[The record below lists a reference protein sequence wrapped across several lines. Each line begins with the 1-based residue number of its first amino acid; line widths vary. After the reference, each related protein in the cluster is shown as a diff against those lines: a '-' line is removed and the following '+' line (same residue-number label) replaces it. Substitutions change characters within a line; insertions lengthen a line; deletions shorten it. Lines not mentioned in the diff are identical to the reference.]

1 MPSSSRKKKKP
12 QTGGQADPV
21 DAANPPSVISDNS
34 AVLDTSGTGGPFI
47 PTATG
52 GSASPGVTGSASSP
66 APPNEELIVEVELAP
81 GAATLGSALTANMA
95 GFLAGMGDAAAPSD
109 SGLSG
114 VLRQYGLREARPVF
128 TREQVQADEA
138 RTTAL
143 RDASAFGAAPPDQV
157 SALERLPSL
166 SNFVR
171 LRFPPG
177 TSPAEVTAALKRLP
191 EVARAVA
198 VPRAAPPMLALSTP
212 APTDPLIGSGSGP
225 IATDPATGLESQW
238 YLHRTRVPQAWRYTR
253 GANVVMADIDWGF
266 RTTHKEFQLAIER
279 TYNAVDGGVDVTR
292 GNFAAHGTAVIGI
305 AGARANDVGVAG
317 YAPEATLWAIQGD
330 SSPNP
335 RVFEEPWAEAI
346 DYVRRTDAGSRRKV
360 IILEVQTSPLGGNY
374 EQIPSVQRAIRAAI
388 ADGCVVCVAAGN
400 GDRLADRTDGDDPFD
415 PTGSILVGA
424 TAYDEKVNKR
434 AWFSNYGSRVVVS
447 APGDPLHDLTCGQA
461 TDNSY
466 RNDFG
471 GTSGATPKVAGTAA
485 LMLSVNPQLSHDDI
499 RDILAGTGSPVAEDS
514 GKPIGV
520 FLNAEAAVAEALR
533 RRSETLPTES
543 ILTPG
548 GQPVPEP
555 PPAQPLHG
563 VRRRMSQKVL
573 PQETGGPISWDTAP
587 EMVEPVEEAAV
598 LAPPGEQPPVGDKT
612 LRVFRESVEGT
623 LTQQDRIFIVAQAI
637 QMLDNFYVHRPLKE
651 AIHAV
656 RPIQRL
662 RVLLRR
668 LQQET
673 DIPVGEQDELTFH
686 NTLTQIF
693 NSVRDLHTSYQL
705 PRPYRDY
712 IAYLPFE
719 AAFFYEADQRRYL
732 VTRVVPGYAFA
743 APDFGPGAELL
754 YWNGMAI
761 ERAIRANADQTAGSN
776 EAARHA
782 RGVSALTIRPMNTA
796 LPPDADFV
804 DLEFVPRGADAN
816 DPAARRTMR
825 QQWFVRYAPTVGG
838 VAASAS
844 ASTTM
849 TGPGSAAAPP
859 PVATPPAITFAA
871 QSSVDLGRESTAR
884 SSDLIFAEPLP
895 PPPPPA
901 PPNTVTGSASGVY
914 NIGMAAVLGL
924 DTAADA
930 VREARQL
937 IFESTALQAAQSANV
952 GDEVFG
958 IRGSASP
965 GSVEDTLIGTEVT
978 VKVPW
983 NAAFRARTVDISG
996 ATYGHIHIRTFYM
1009 EDADGFVQ
1017 EFIRLLEQMPE
1028 SGLILDVR
1036 GNGGGNI
1043 WAAERLLQTMAA
1055 AEIEPERM
1063 QFIVTPGTVDLS
1075 RNNPETSQ
1083 IPLHLWRPS
1092 LEEAVETGSIYS
1104 HAFPLTSRESCNT
1117 MGQKYYGP
1125 VVLVIDGNC
1134 YSATDIFTAGFQD
1147 HRIGKILGVSTNTGA
1162 GGANVWEHWLL
1173 NRALPSGWGL
1183 KPLPNQA
1190 GMRVAIRQCLRVGPR
1205 AGALLEDFGVV
1216 PDKVHQPTRE
1226 DVMDGDRKL
1235 LTIAAELLAQK
1246 SAHSIKVTT
1255 GGPNPAEPGQRYITI
1270 NTLNLKRMDFYVD
1283 DRPQGSRDLAVNAEG
1298 QTTQT
1303 HSIRMGASLRLTGYA
1318 NSTDKAPAA
1327 LYRGEVP

>member
-1 MPSSSRKKKKP
+1 MPGSARGKQRRK
-12 QTGGQADPV
+12 GQQAGSA
-21 DAANPPSVISDNS
+21 DAAIPPAVVRDNS
-34 AVLDTSGTGGPFI
+34 AVLDASGAGGPFI
-47 PTATG
+47 PPAAG
-52 GSASPGVTGSASSP
+52 GGGPRGVMGSTSGAVPS
-66 APPNEELIVEVELAP
+66 NEELIVEVELAP
-81 GAATLGSALTANMA
+81 GAASIGSALTANTA
-95 GFLAGMGDAAAPSD
+95 GFLAGTGGAAPPSD
-109 SGLSG
+109 SGLSV
-114 VLRQYGLREARPVF
+114 VLRQYGLREALPVF
-128 TREQVQADEA
+128 TREQIQVDEA

-143 RDASAFGAAPPDQV
+143 REAAALGAALSDQV

-166 SNFVR
+166 ANFIR

-177 TSPAEVTAALKRLP
+177 TQPGEVTAALKRLP
-191 EVARAVA
+191 EVARAVT
-198 VPRAAPPMLALSTP
+198 VPRAAPPMLALSAS
-212 APTDPLIGSGSGP
+212 APTDPLIGSSGP
-225 IATDPATGLESQW
+225 ITPDPTTGLEWQW
-238 YLHRTRVPQAWRYTR
+238 YLHRTRVPLAWRFAR
-253 GANVVMADIDWGF
+253 GANVVVADIDWGF
-266 RTTHKEFQLAIER
+266 RTTHQEFQLAIER
-279 TYNAVDGGVDVTR
+279 TYNAVDGGNDVTQ
-292 GNFAAHGTAVIGI
+292 GTHAAHGTAVIGI
-305 AGARANDVGVAG
+305 AGARANNIGVAG

-330 SSPNP
+330 SAPNP

-346 DYVRRTDAGSRRKV
+346 DYVRRTDASSRRKV

-374 EQIPSVQRAIRAAI
+374 EQIPSVHRAIRAAI

-400 GDRLADRTDGDDPFD
+400 GNRPADRTDGDEPFD

-424 TAYDEKVNKR
+424 TAYDEQLNKR

-447 APGDPLHDLTCGQA
+447 APGDPLHDLTCGQVA
-461 TDNSY
+461 DNAY

-471 GTSGATPKVAGTAA
+471 GTSGATPKVAGAVA

-499 RDILAGTGSPVAEDS
+499 RDILAGTGFPVTADP

-533 RRSETLPTES
+533 RRSEAQPTES
-543 ILTPG
+543 LLTPD
-548 GQPVPEP
+548 GQLVPEP
-555 PPAQPLHG
+555 PATKSLHG
-563 VRRRMSQKVL
+563 IRRRMSQLVL

-587 EMVEPVEEAAV
+587 ETVELIVEAVAA
-598 LAPPGEQPPVGDKT
+598 APPGEQPPAGDKT
-612 LRVFRESVEGT
+612 LRLFRESVEGT
-623 LTQQDRIFIVAQAI
+623 LTQQDRILIVAQAI

-662 RVLLRR
+662 RVLQRH
-668 LQQET
+668 LQQAT

-693 NSVRDLHTSYQL
+693 NSVRDLHTGYQL

-719 AAFFYEADQRRYL
+719 VASFYEDGQRRYL
-732 VTRVVPGYAFA
+732 VTRVMPGYTFA
-743 APDFGPGAELL
+743 LAEFGPGAELL

-761 ERAIRANADQTAGSN
+761 ERAIRANADQTAGGN

-782 RGVSALTIRPMNTA
+782 RGVSALTLRPMNTA

-816 DPAARRTMR
+816 DPAAHRPMR
-825 QQWFVRYAPTVGG
+825 QQWFVRYAPTTVGG
-838 VAASAS
+838 VAAVAS
-844 ASTTM
+844 APAM
-849 TGPGSAAAPP
+849 VAGAGSGA
-859 PVATPPAITFAA
+859 ATPPMTATPSAITFAA
-871 QSSVDLGRESTAR
+871 QSSVDLGRESAAR
-884 SSDLIFAEPLP
+884 SSDLIFTEPP
-895 PPPPPA
+895 STA
-901 PPNTVTGSASGVY
+901 PPNIAAGSASTVRNLGL
-914 NIGMAAVLGL
+914 AAALGL

-937 IFESTALQAAQSANV
+937 IFESTALRELQRANI
-952 GDEVFG
+952 GDELVG

-965 GSVEDTLIGTEVT
+965 ESVDDTGTGAEIT

-983 NAAFRARTVDISG
+983 NAAFRVRTFNING
-996 ATYGHIHIRTFYM
+996 ATYGHIHIRTFYV

-1043 WAAERLLQTMAA
+1043 RAAERLLQTLVA

-1063 QFIVTPGTVDLS
+1063 QFIVTPGTLDLC
-1075 RNNPETSQ
+1075 RNNPASSQ

-1092 LEEAVETGSIYS
+1092 LEEAVETASIYS
-1104 HAFPLTSRESCNT
+1104 HAFPLTCKESCNAI
-1117 MGQKYYGP
+1117 GQRYYGP
-1125 VVLVIDGNC
+1125 KVLIVDGNC

-1147 HRIGKILGVSTNTGA
+1147 HRIGQILGVSTNTGA

-1173 NRALPSGWGL
+1173 HEALPSGWGL

-1216 PDKVHQPTRE
+1216 PDEVHLPTRE
-1226 DVMDGDRKL
+1226 DVMEGDRML
-1235 LTIAAELLAQK
+1235 LTRAAELLAAQ
-1246 SAHSIKVTT
+1246 STRSIKVTI
-1255 GGPNPAEPGQRYITI
+1255 GGPDTANPGLRQISIT
-1270 NTLNLKRMDFYVD
+1270 THGLKRLDFFVD
-1283 DRPQGSRDLAVNAEG
+1283 DRPQASRDLDVNAAGEA
-1298 QTTQT
+1298 TLTPA
-1303 HSIRMGASLRLTGYA
+1303 IRMGATLRLTGYA
-1318 NSTDKAPAA
+1318 EPTDSAPVA
-1327 LYRGEVP
+1327 LYRGQVA